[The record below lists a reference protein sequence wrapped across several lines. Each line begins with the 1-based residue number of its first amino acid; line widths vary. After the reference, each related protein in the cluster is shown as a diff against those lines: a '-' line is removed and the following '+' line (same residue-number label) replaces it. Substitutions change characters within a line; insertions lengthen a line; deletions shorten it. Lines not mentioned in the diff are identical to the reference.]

1 MDRRRFLELSV
12 GALGAAGIVSCGR
25 RGGDEAL
32 GPVLSEEVAFAFDN
46 AGNRYE
52 MDFNDY
58 EVRRVAPDG
67 AIVWSQGNVS
77 NPALFN
83 YPTSMEID
91 ADGTIYVA
99 DRGNGEVERLSP
111 AGLPLGT
118 FATELE
124 SAEDISL
131 DRASKE
137 LYVSGGIEHTVRV
150 YSAAGL
156 ALRRI
161 GEFGTAG
168 AGLNGPR
175 GVALSP
181 SRELH
186 VVDSGNAR
194 VQVYG
199 LDGSYRRSYGDTGA
213 EELRLRM
220 PRDIVFDSAGR
231 PLISDPVAMR
241 LARYSSSGAL
251 VEHVELKD
259 DQGRIGVPLYLA
271 IAPTDRLYATVIFA

>member
-1 MDRRRFLELSV
+1 M
-12 GALGAAGIVSCGR
+12 GALGAAGIVSCGH
-25 RGGDEAL
+25 RGGHEAT

-58 EVRRVAPDG
+58 VVRRVAPDG
-67 AIVWSQGNVS
+67 AIVWSQGSVS

-83 YPTSMEID
+83 SPTSMEID
-91 ADGTIYVA
+91 TDGTIYVA
-99 DRGNGEVERLSP
+99 DRGNGEIERLSP
-111 AGLPLGT
+111 AGLPMGS
-118 FATELE
+118 FATGLE
-124 SAEDISL
+124 TAADIAL
-131 DRASKE
+131 DRSSKE
-137 LYVSGGIEHTVRV
+137 LYVSGGGEHSVRV
-150 YSAAGL
+150 YGAGGL
-156 ALRRI
+156 ALRTI

-175 GVALSP
+175 GLALSP

-213 EELRLRM
+213 EDLRLRM

-231 PLISDPVAMR
+231 PLVSDPVSMR
-241 LARYSSSGAL
+241 LARYSPGGAL

-259 DQGRIGVPLYLA
+259 EQGRVGVPLYLA
-271 IAPTDRLYATVIFA
+271 IAPSDRLYATVIFA